1 MELKTMKNVRSFL
14 FMCVI
19 VALGTFI
26 VIQGLNFFLN
36 KTEQAKKQEQETI
49 DQSVYLVAI
58 GDSLTEGVGDSTQN
72 GGYVPLVA
80 NQLRETT
87 GIKEV
92 TTKNY
97 GVSGERSDQI
107 LERIKQQEDV
117 RSDLEKATVIVLT
130 AGGNDLIQTFKRE
143 QLKINQDSFIEPQ
156 KKYQEN
162 LTAILTEFQSLN
174 PKAQVYIFGIYNP
187 YAYLFPEV
195 TEMQEVLDS
204 WNEETKQLAEKEQA
218 TYLSLSKLFD
228 LNKQTTPADT
238 IGDSTDDQPANNPLL
253 YEKDLFH
260 PNDQGYEL
268 MADEL
273 YQALIKNRTIAD

>member
-1 MELKTMKNVRSFL
+1 MKKVRSFL

-36 KTEQAKKQEQETI
+36 KTEQAKKQEQEEI

-87 GIKEV
+87 GIQEV

-97 GVSGERSDQI
+97 GISGERSDQI

-143 QLKINQDSFIEPQ
+143 QLKINQDSFIEPK

-162 LTAILTEFQSLN
+162 LTAILTEFHSLN

-204 WNEETKQLAEKEQA
+204 WNEETEQLAEKEQA
-218 TYLSLSKLFD
+218 TYLSLSELFD
-228 LNKQTTPADT
+228 LNGQTTPADT
-238 IGDSTDDQPANNPLL
+238 IGDSSDDQPANNPLL
-253 YEKDLFH
+253 YEEDLFH

>member
-1 MELKTMKNVRSFL
+1 MEKVRSFL

-36 KTEQAKKQEQETI
+36 KTEQAKKQEQEEI

-87 GIKEV
+87 GIQEV

-97 GVSGERSDQI
+97 GISGERSDQI

-143 QLKINQDSFIEPQ
+143 QLKINQDSFIEPK

-162 LTAILTEFQSLN
+162 LTAILTEFHSLN

-204 WNEETKQLAEKEQA
+204 WNEETEQLAEKEQA
-218 TYLSLSKLFD
+218 TYLSLSELFD
-228 LNKQTTPADT
+228 LNGQTTPADT
-238 IGDSTDDQPANNPLL
+238 IGDSSDDQPANNPLL
-253 YEKDLFH
+253 YEEDLFH

>member
-1 MELKTMKNVRSFL
+1 MKKVRSFL
-14 FMCVI
+14 FMCMI

-36 KTEQAKKQEQETI
+36 KTEQAKNQEQEEI

-97 GVSGERSDQI
+97 GITGERSDQI

-117 RSDLEKATVIVLT
+117 RSDLAKATVIVLT

-143 QLKINQDSFIEPQ
+143 QLKINQDSFIEPK

-162 LTAILTEFQSLN
+162 LTAILTEFHSLN

-204 WNEETKQLAEKEQA
+204 WNEETEQLAEKEQA
-218 TYLSLSKLFD
+218 TYLSLSELFD
-228 LNKQTTPADT
+228 LNGQTTPADT
-238 IGDSTDDQPANNPLL
+238 IGDSSDDQPANNPLL
-253 YEKDLFH
+253 YEEDLFH

-273 YQALIKNRTIAD
+273 YQALVKNRTIAD

>member
-1 MELKTMKNVRSFL
+1 MKKLRSFL
-14 FMCVI
+14 LMCVI

-26 VIQGLNFFLN
+26 VIQSLNFFLN
-36 KTEQAKKQEQETI
+36 KTEQAKKQEQETM

-107 LERIKQQEDV
+107 LKRIKQQEDV
-117 RSDLEKATVIVLT
+117 RSDLAKATVIVLT

-143 QLKINQDSFIEPQ
+143 QLKINQDSFIEPK

-162 LTAILTEFQSLN
+162 LTAILTEFHSLN

-204 WNEETKQLAEKEQA
+204 WNEETEQLAEKEQA

-228 LNKQTTPADT
+228 LNGQTAPSDT
-238 IGDSTDDQPANNPLL
+238 IGGSTDDQPANNPLL
-253 YEKDLFH
+253 YEEDLFH

-273 YQALIKNRTIAD
+273 YQALIKTRKIAD

>member
-1 MELKTMKNVRSFL
+1 MEKVRSFL

-36 KTEQAKKQEQETI
+36 KTEQAKKQEQEEI

-87 GIKEV
+87 GIQEV

-97 GVSGERSDQI
+97 GISGERSDQI

-143 QLKINQDSFIEPQ
+143 QLKINQDSFIEPK

-162 LTAILTEFQSLN
+162 LTAILTEFHSLN

-204 WNEETKQLAEKEQA
+204 WNEETEQLAEKEQA
-218 TYLSLSKLFD
+218 TYLSLSELFD
-228 LNKQTTPADT
+228 LNGQTTPADT
-238 IGDSTDDQPANNPLL
+238 IGDSSDDQPANNPLL
-253 YEKDLFH
+253 YEEDLFH

-273 YQALIKNRTIAD
+273 YQALVKNRTIAD

>member
-1 MELKTMKNVRSFL
+1 MKKVRSFL

-36 KTEQAKKQEQETI
+36 KTEQAKKQEQEEI

-87 GIKEV
+87 GIQEV

-97 GVSGERSDQI
+97 GISGERSDQI

-143 QLKINQDSFIEPQ
+143 QLKINQDSFIEPK

-162 LTAILTEFQSLN
+162 LTAILTEFHSLN

-204 WNEETKQLAEKEQA
+204 WNEETEQLAEKEQA
-218 TYLSLSKLFD
+218 TYLSLSELFD
-228 LNKQTTPADT
+228 LNGQTTPADT
-238 IGDSTDDQPANNPLL
+238 IGDSSDDQPANNPLL
-253 YEKDLFH
+253 YEEDLFH

-273 YQALIKNRTIAD
+273 YQALVKNRTIAD

>member
-1 MELKTMKNVRSFL
+1 MKKVRSFL

-26 VIQGLNFFLN
+26 VIQSLNFFLN
-36 KTEQAKKQEQETI
+36 KTEQAKKQEQEVI

-117 RSDLEKATVIVLT
+117 RSDLAKATVIVLT

-143 QLKINQDSFIEPQ
+143 QLKINQDSFIEP
-156 KKYQEN
+156 KK
-162 LTAILTEFQSLN
+162 
-174 PKAQVYIFGIYNP
+174 K
-187 YAYLFPEV
+187 
-195 TEMQEVLDS
+195 
-204 WNEETKQLAEKEQA
+204 
-218 TYLSLSKLFD
+218 
-228 LNKQTTPADT
+228 
-238 IGDSTDDQPANNPLL
+238 
-253 YEKDLFH
+253 
-260 PNDQGYEL
+260 
-268 MADEL
+268 
-273 YQALIKNRTIAD
+273 